1 MPMPTALVKLQRKGQ
16 MVIPRN
22 LREQAG
28 VPEGTLMEVTLVQGG
43 RFLIT
48 PQLAINREIVT
59 APQKNR
65 KQLLKEL
72 AATVAGLR
80 QEAKAK
86 GLDKLPMREISATVS
101 AARRA
106 YHKTSKRP
114 VK

>member
-1 MPMPTALVKLQRKGQ
+1 

-22 LREQAG
+22 LREEAG
-28 VPEGTLMEVTLVQGG
+28 VPEGTLMEVAVVEGG

-48 PQLAINREIVT
+48 PQVAIDRAIID
-59 APQKNR
+59 PRKNR
-65 KQLLKEL
+65 KQLLRDL
-72 AATVAGLR
+72 AATVAEIR

-86 GLDKLPMREISATVS
+86 GLDKVSMREINATVP

-106 YHKTSKRP
+106 PEKKTSKRP